1 MNLVGHDFN
10 FHVRLREQRNRKR
23 LINAITIVLII
34 AVAYFAGHV
43 IYFFSR

>member
-10 FHVRLREQRNRKR
+10 LYFRMREQRNRKR
-23 LINAITIVLII
+23 LINAVTVFLLI
-34 AVAYFAGHV
+34 AVAYFTGHV